1 MPSLLAF
8 VDMNATVLLVSLAVF
23 LLAGF
28 VKGVIGLGLPTVAVG
43 LLSLVM
49 SPVQAAALLIVPSM
63 VTNGW
68 QLATGGAFLALARR
82 LWTMLAGI
90 LIGTLAGAGFMGA
103 DGGRRAIVVLGL
115 ALMLYAIAGL
125 AAWTPTVRPGQE
137 VWWSPVIGLF
147 TGLVTAATGVFVIP
161 AVPYLQALGL
171 PRDQLIQA
179 LGLSFTVST
188 LALAVNLG
196 QGGAFSGG
204 VGWASLVVLVPA
216 LLGMAIG
223 TRVRGLVRAA
233 TFRRSFFIGLLLLGL
248 HLAWHIVD
256 LFGVGR

>member
-1 MPSLLAF
+1 MTSLLSF
-8 VDMNATVLLVSLAVF
+8 LDMNATVLAASLAVF

-68 QLATGGAFLALARR
+68 QLLSGGAFLALARR
-82 LWTMLAGI
+82 LWGLLAGI
-90 LIGTLAGAGFMGA
+90 VLGTLAGSGFMGA
-103 DGGRRAIVVLGL
+103 DGGRHAIVVLGL
-115 ALMLYAIAGL
+115 ALVLYAVAGL
-125 AAWTPTVRPGQE
+125 ASFTLSVPTAQE
-137 VWWSPVIGLF
+137 KWWSPVIGLL

-161 AVPYLQALGL
+161 AVPYLQSLGL
-171 PRDQLIQA
+171 QRDELIQA

-188 LALAVNLG
+188 VALAINLG
-196 QGGAFSGG
+196 QGGAFGGG

-216 LLGMAIG
+216 LLGMGIG
-223 TRVRGLVRAA
+223 TRVRSMVRAT
-233 TFRRSFFIGLLLLGL
+233 TFRRCFFIGLLLLGV
-248 HLAWHIVD
+248 HLAWHIVAW
-256 LFGVGR
+256 VE